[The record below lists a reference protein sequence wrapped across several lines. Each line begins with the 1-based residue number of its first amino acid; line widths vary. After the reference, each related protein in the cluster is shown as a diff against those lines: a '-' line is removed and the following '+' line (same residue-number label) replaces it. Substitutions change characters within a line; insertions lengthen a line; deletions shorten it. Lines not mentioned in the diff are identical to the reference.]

1 MMSCTLTA
9 LITVFQYDDAFIPR
23 KLSNWESPKL
33 FDEVRIEYLCFMPL
47 AFCCC
52 LFVRI
57 LWYWCHLQTF
67 LLTYLFTYLE
77 SLIRITCIGI
87 CYTAV

>member
-1 MMSCTLTA
+1 MQCNAVLLKSNLFSMMSCTVPA
-9 LITVFQYDDAFIPR
+9 IIIVFQYDDAFIPR

-33 FDEVRIEYLCFMPL
+33 FDEVGIEYLCFMRL

-57 LWYWCHLQTF
+57 L
-67 LLTYLFTYLE
+67 
-77 SLIRITCIGI
+77 
-87 CYTAV
+87 